1 MEMIPL
7 KHSTH
12 TLGQAGGKD
21 GSLGHPKTK
30 RLAKRQKKIVKK
42 RKRHI
47 EAQTPDSPVIH
58 RIIKEYLRKNY
69 VPTPT

>member
-1 MEMIPL
+1 MLP
-7 KHSTH
+7 
-12 TLGQAGGKD
+12 LGQAGGKD

-47 EAQTPDSPVIH
+47 VAQTPDSPVFH

-69 VPTPT
+69 VRNPT